1 MRRLTAALLLVC
13 LLLVCLLLGG
23 CAAQEAAPA
32 PSPAAEAPASPLPTA
47 PAHPYA
53 PLRVYFDGLLT
64 GRGYV
69 HSGAAF
75 LAPET
80 VCAFYGLACETAL
93 DAEGFTLSLP
103 ALTVRGKKGEAV
115 FAADGRYLYAPE
127 GWIEADGKLYLPA
140 DAIARI
146 FGVTVTLSD
155 DLARADVGSTG
166 CRLLRGGEDYY
177 SRTTQADDLFWLIH
191 IIYAEAHH
199 ETLAGQIGV
208 GSVVLNRVKSA
219 DFPDTIA
226 AVVLDR
232 EHTLQFSPVGSGEV
246 AAQPDETAE
255 LAAFLCLEGYNTVGD
270 SLYFVNP
277 ERGDASW
284 FDRSLTRVCAI
295 GSHTFYK

>member
-32 PSPAAEAPASPLPTA
+32 PSPAAEATASPLPTA

-146 FGVTVTLSD
+146 FGVGVITH
-155 DLARADVGSTG
+155 
-166 CRLLRGGEDYY
+166 LLMREEDYY